1 MIDASFLKFL
11 IALIVIMNPIGAIPV
26 FLSMTGNQDASE
38 KKRTAGIAATAVA
51 ITLVATALMGETL
64 LEMFGIHVPAFRVA
78 GGIIIL
84 LMAASMLHAMPSRM
98 HHTPGE
104 ATRAE
109 QSESVAIVPI
119 AIPLL
124 AGPGAISTVIVRSDD
139 VSDIQGFLATTAA
152 ILFVSG
158 LLWLAMRFAVPVGSF
173 MGKTGANIAT
183 RLMGL
188 ILAAIAIEFIAAGLK
203 DLFPLLNSASPS

>member
-1 MIDASFLKFL
+1 MIDANFLKFL
-11 IALIVIMNPIGAIPV
+11 IALIVIMNPIGAIPI
-26 FLSMTGNQDASE
+26 FLSMTENQDASE

-51 ITLVATALMGETL
+51 VTLVATALMGETL
-64 LEMFGIHVPAFRVA
+64 LEIFGIHVPAFRVG

-84 LMAASMLHAMPSRM
+84 LMAVSMLHAMPSRI

-109 QSESVAIVPI
+109 QSESIAIVPI

-139 VSDIQGFLATTAA
+139 VGDIQGFLATTTA

-158 LLWLAMRFAVPVGSF
+158 LLWLAMRFAGPVGSF

-203 DLFPLLNSASPS
+203 GLFPMLNSASPS